1 MIVNH
6 KKLNP
11 NAFYLLKYLND
22 ATLRFI
28 ILYGGSSSGKSFS
41 VAQAVLIQTLQ
52 DAENTLVMRKVG
64 ASISKTI
71 YEDYKVA
78 ASLLGI
84 SQYFKFIQNS
94 IKNIFLSCPW
104 FSVCPNDCT
113 FNFLSFRIVEFQFVD
128 IAE

>member
-22 ATLRFI
+22 ATIRFI

-52 DAENTLVMRKVG
+52 DGENTLVMRKVG

-78 ASLLGI
+78 VSLLGI

-94 IKNIFLSCPW
+94 IK
-104 FSVCPNDCT
+104 CT
-113 FNFLSFRIVEFQFVD
+113 LMVRR
-128 IAE
+128 